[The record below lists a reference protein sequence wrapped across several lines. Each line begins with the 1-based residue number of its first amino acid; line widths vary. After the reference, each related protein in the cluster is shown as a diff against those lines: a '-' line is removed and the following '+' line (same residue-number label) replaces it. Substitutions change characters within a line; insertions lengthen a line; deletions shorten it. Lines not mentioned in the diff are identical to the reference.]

1 MQVSLRVF
9 ARAAIVLMAM
19 LALLG
24 RSHAA
29 EEKRVALIIGNGA
42 YQDAPALANPRN
54 DAHDVVAALKPLG
67 FQIVDGFDLD
77 RRGMDSALARFS
89 RLAQDADAALVYY
102 AGHGLQYLGQNYL
115 VPVDA
120 KLEDEHT
127 LPFEMTRL
135 EDILGTLER
144 ARGVKILVL
153 DACRNNPFSDRLRR
167 MLSQQ
172 NRDFGATRGLAKV
185 ERTQGMV
192 IAYATQSNQVAVDG
206 TGRNSPFTA
215 AFLKELP
222 QPDLE
227 VGVLFRR
234 VALAVNKATE
244 GRQTP
249 ELSMSLIGEFYFR
262 RGEKVVD
269 NGNATDAVGLSEK
282 DRQQRLRDRLSRLE
296 DEKKRAADE
305 LAAIEKTHEGP
316 IERATANDKAMQQA
330 ALPPADEKPTLRPP
344 AEPPLESA
352 ALVGSIQGE
361 LKRLG
366 CYSGTVD
373 RNWEGAST
381 KRALA
386 DFTKHASLPT
396 PREPDAAFLSTLKGR
411 LAAVCPLACGPREVA
426 RNGVCVAKA
435 CPTGSKLDQGACV
448 SDDAAK
454 SVAAKQA
461 RAEELRQLIA
471 SQRCSGSFGLSQSV
485 GWSVRM
491 CVRWHEELAAF
502 GQ

>member
-1 MQVSLRVF
+1 MRISLRSF
-9 ARAAIVLMAM
+9 ACVAALLVVTLG
-19 LALLG
+19 LLG
-24 RSHAA
+24 RGHAA
-29 EEKRVALIIGNGA
+29 EEKRVALVIGNAA
-42 YQDAPALANPRN
+42 YKEAAALANPRN
-54 DAHDVVAALKPLG
+54 DAQDIVAVLKPLG
-67 FQIVDGFDLD
+67 FHIVDGLDLD
-77 RRGMDSALARFS
+77 RRGMDHALARFS

-135 EDILGTLER
+135 DDVLTTLER

-167 MLSQQ
+167 LLSQQ

-215 AFLKELP
+215 ALLKELP

-262 RGEKVVD
+262 RSEKLAAGD
-269 NGNATDAVGLSEK
+269 DDPDAKGLSER
-282 DRQQRLRDRLSRLE
+282 DRQQQLRNRLSRLE

-305 LAAIEKTHEGP
+305 LAAMEKVTEGP
-316 IERATANDKAMQQA
+316 LERAGANDKPVQQA
-330 ALPPADEKPTLRPP
+330 ALPPAGEKPKQPP
-344 AEPPLESA
+344 AEPAASGA
-352 ALVGSIQGE
+352 ALVGSIQSE

-366 CYSGTVD
+366 CYGGSID
-373 RNWEGAST
+373 RNWGTAGT

-386 DFTKHASLPT
+386 DFAKHASLPA
-396 PREPDAAFLSTLKGR
+396 PKEPDAAFLSALKGQ
-411 LAAVCPLACGPREVA
+411 LARVCPLGCGPREVA
-426 RNGVCVAKA
+426 RDGVCVAKA
-435 CPTGSKLDQGACV
+435 CPAGSKLDRGECV
-448 SDDAAK
+448 NDDPAK

-491 CVRWHEELAAF
+491 CVRWLEELAALE
-502 GQ
+502 Q